1 MSSDHPLVR
10 LSDIDEERFGI
21 RTARTDEV
29 TGETLPSVL
38 DFCRR
43 HEVVLLIA
51 RCPASDLRAVQAMER
66 EGFLLMDTLV
76 HYGRDLVDVPIPAEN
91 PLLQVRAF
99 LPGEEDDVAKVAVQ
113 AFRGYLGHYHADER
127 LDRRQC
133 DEVYTSWALRSCL
146 SRDVADEVLVASLG
160 ESIAGFLTMNMAS
173 PEEGHGILFAVAPSF
188 RGRGVS
194 SALMIAGLRWCLEKG
209 AARMTIPT
217 QVNNVPSQK
226 VWCRLGFEPGFAQYT
241 FHKWFD

>member
-21 RTARTDEV
+21 RTARTDGV
-29 TGETLPSVL
+29 TAEALPSVL
-38 DFCRR
+38 SFCRR
-43 HEVVLLIA
+43 RGVVLLIA
-51 RCPASDLRAVQAMER
+51 RCPASDLRAAQAMER

-76 HYGRDLVDVPIPAEN
+76 HYGRDLVNVPVPAED
-91 PLLQVRAF
+91 PLLQVRPV
-99 LPGEEDDVAKVAVQ
+99 LPGEEDEVVEVAGQ

-133 DEVYTSWALRSCL
+133 DEVYKSWALRSCL
-146 SRDVADEVLVASLG
+146 SRDVAEEVLVASLG
-160 ESIAGFLTMNMAS
+160 DSIVGFLTLRMAS
-173 PEEGHGILFAVAPSF
+173 SEEGHGILFAVAPSV
-188 RGRGVS
+188 RRRGVS
-194 SALMIAGLRWCLEKG
+194 SALMIGGLRWCLEKG

-226 VWCRLGFEPGFAQYT
+226 VWCRLGFEPSHAQYT